1 MLKTQKEISLSIEI
15 RSGNPNLVTCV
26 VSLSIHSRVLPSPFI
41 IRTSSHH
48 FRRSLRRF
56 PVIRPPAPIAA
67 ARNTSAALHCRH
79 TDGGGGSGEVDDLM
93 LMVLVVA
100 TQVFCGNGGEKLL
113 QLAEGLLKKH
123 IASHSLHEPEALTVY
138 ISLLEQ
144 QAKYRDATEVLSG
157 NLGSLI
163 MIEVDKLRIQRNWG
177 VVNEVAWMRFE
188 DGWFVWK
195 FVVECLGLVLNNLNL
210 VCLKYIKV
218 RTHGF
223 KPKPKS
229 YGLNPRTHE
238 TVKPPHETVKPNP
251 LQTHRVG
258 FRKLET
264 DLAGSWV
271 GFTPN
276 PSKPYPCSPLVRA

>member
-1 MLKTQKEISLSIEI
+1 MEE
-15 RSGNPNLVTCV
+15 
-26 VSLSIHSRVLPSPFI
+26 
-41 IRTSSHH
+41 
-48 FRRSLRRF
+48 
-56 PVIRPPAPIAA
+56 
-67 ARNTSAALHCRH
+67 
-79 TDGGGGSGEVDDLM
+79 EVDDLM

-163 MIEVDKLRIQRNWG
+163 MIEVDKLRIQRNWR

-276 PSKPYPCSPLVRA
+276 PSKPYPCSPLLSTDCAFHSIYFNLHVLDLRVPYQQEPKLYSLTNIKQFISLILNLNELNNDSRA